1 MMKDEE
7 EEQPK
12 LQTTKNAHHVRPGP
26 VPTASVIPAFQ
37 RHRRKINLQ
46 KFQRHCAF
54 RMVDKHGNDVQA
66 FLPNDLCFACN
77 NVMIKGYKK
86 GTTTHRGKAVSLI
99 LKKKSR
105 KLTTVPGNIDQIAF
119 EAVDNKNIDKT
130 VDVMFETPRPGASVL
145 VPPIR

>member
-1 MMKDEE
+1 
-7 EEQPK
+7 
-12 LQTTKNAHHVRPGP
+12 
-26 VPTASVIPAFQ
+26 
-37 RHRRKINLQ
+37 
-46 KFQRHCAF
+46 
-54 RMVDKHGNDVQA
+54 MVDKHGNDVQA

-119 EAVDNKNIDKT
+119 VTFGDQNVEKT
-130 VDVMFETPRPGASVL
+130 VEVIFGIRTPDTGVL
-145 VPPIR
+145 IPPIRVAIAPDAKAPSHSLWMV